1 MASNALIYSSG
12 AQALPAHKHGTDAWL
27 IERGNTIG
35 ASEIGMVIGVS
46 PYGGLLDLVTRKR
59 AALAGNVEQ
68 FDSPAMADG
77 RDAEETI
84 LRMARRRINM
94 PHLKFRQGEA
104 VAVGRASATPDAI
117 LVDDDG
123 LVVAL
128 VEAKLDRS
136 RTDWSAVADGNFADV
151 SWTSNDLRLAY
162 YWQVQQQLRV
172 TGCASGWLAVW
183 TVYDFFLIYI
193 EADPE
198 AARIIDESV
207 AAAWK
212 WVKNARGL
220 LPDPTDADSIASI
233 AATVKPKSEEA
244 RQVEGDLA
252 DSIERYAAINAQIAE
267 LEREQD
273 SIKRGL
279 LVAHNDATALV
290 TAGGFKSS
298 FVAATSR
305 RSVDTKR
312 LQAERPEVAE
322 EFTRTT
328 EVSAGCRVTAPRAK
342 KV

>member
-1 MASNALIYSSG
+1 
-12 AQALPAHKHGTDAWL
+12 
-27 IERGNTIG
+27 
-35 ASEIGMVIGVS
+35 
-46 PYGGLLDLVTRKR
+46 
-59 AALAGNVEQ
+59 
-68 FDSPAMADG
+68 
-77 RDAEETI
+77 
-84 LRMARRRINM
+84 MARRRIGA

-136 RTDWSAVADGNFADV
+136 RTDWSAVADGNFGDLQPG
-151 SWTSNDLRLAY
+151 DLRLAY
-162 YWQVQQQLRV
+162 WWQVQQQLRV

-183 TVYDFFLIYI
+183 TVFDFFLIYI
-193 EADPE
+193 DADPE
-198 AARIIDESV
+198 AAATIDK
-207 AAAWK
+207 AIDAAWR
-212 WVKNARGL
+212 WVSHPKGL
-220 LPDPTDADSIASI
+220 LPAPTDADSLAAIAASI
-233 AATVKPKSEEA
+233 RPKSEEPK
-244 RQVEGDLA
+244 QVDGDLA
-252 DSIERYAAINAQIAE
+252 DDIARYIAIGKQVDE
-267 LEREQD
+267 LEAEQTA
-273 SIKRGL
+273 IKRRL
-279 LVAHNDATALV
+279 LVAHADAASLV
-290 TAGGFKSS
+290 TADGLKSS